1 MKRVCNL
8 AKSKDANHP
17 WIELDDM
24 GIFRS
29 AGLYE
34 RDFTTEQEGFNLT
47 AVLLFGKDET
57 IQFCLP
63 AYKTEAI
70 YHEVNMDR

>member
-1 MKRVCNL
+1 MSLMMRVRNL

-24 GIFRS
+24 GILRS

-34 RDFTTEQEGFNLT
+34 RDFTTGQEGFNLA
-47 AVLLFGKDET
+47 AV
-57 IQFCLP
+57 P
-63 AYKTEAI
+63 
-70 YHEVNMDR
+70 